1 MICMTYHPLVCPPFF
16 DKWNVLAKGLN
27 WEKAVT
33 SAENKDAL
41 LNQLLKKSLLS
52 WQRRNVNL
60 IGHSLSYGPPGW
72 DEIAEIMFYY

>member
-1 MICMTYHPLVCPPFF
+1 M
-16 DKWNVLAKGLN
+16 LAKGLN